1 MSHIKKDSKDY
12 TDKKKFFESII
23 TLYGRNVVE
32 EILQDEMLEIHKLHV
47 ASSNKIEGTMKS
59 IMALAQKRGIKIVEH
74 DKASLSRISKN
85 AKQDQGVAVDIIS
98 PNYKSAEELKN
109 LPSSYRLLA
118 LDGVQNPQNLGMIIR
133 SAAAGKIDGI
143 ILSKKK
149 SAKIS
154 PLVMKASAG
163 TMFKIDLYYCSSL
176 EDTLKSLINE
186 ATIYSL
192 TSYAERS
199 LFDMQVDKKSIF
211 VLGNE
216 SEGVSEE
223 ISSLATQSVKIPM
236 NRGVES
242 LNVATTATLIAF
254 F

>member
-1 MSHIKKDSKDY
+1 MSNIKKDSKNY
-12 TDKKKFFESII
+12 LDKKKFFESII

-32 EILQDEMLEIHKLHV
+32 EILQDDSLKVHKLHV
-47 ASSNKIEGTMKS
+47 ASTNRIEGTMKS
-59 IMALAQKRGIKIVEH
+59 IMSLAQSREIEIVKH

-85 AKQDQGVAVDIIS
+85 AKQDQGVAIDVIS
-98 PNYKSAEELKN
+98 PNYKSADDLKS

-118 LDGVQNPQNLGMIIR
+118 LDGIQNPQNLGMIIR

-143 ILSKKK
+143 ILSKKN

-163 TMFKIDLYYCSSL
+163 TMFKIDLYYCTNL
-176 EDTLKSLINE
+176 KDTLNNLIKE

-192 TSYAERS
+192 TSYAKSS
-199 LFDMQVDKKSIF
+199 LFDISVDEKSIF

-223 ISSLATQSVKIPM
+223 ISSLATKSVKIPM

-242 LNVATTATLIAF
+242 LNVATTATLISF